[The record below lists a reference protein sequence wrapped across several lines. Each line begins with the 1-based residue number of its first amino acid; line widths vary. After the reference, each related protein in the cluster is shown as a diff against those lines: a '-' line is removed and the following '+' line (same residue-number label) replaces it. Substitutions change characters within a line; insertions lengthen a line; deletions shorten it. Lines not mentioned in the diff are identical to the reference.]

1 MKTNMKKPHKWT
13 PYRKLP
19 YITTNH
25 PNNPMVKDI
34 IEDIITDTNKAINN
48 PDSPFD
54 KVLKINLQQVVY
66 MADWEDK
73 GELFIDLVFAI
84 NNPKINDEATIKDY
98 AEKAFRDN
106 PTIPNVLNYI
116 LDIPFGEFS
125 YQVTDKPATII
136 FKAFF
141 PIP

>member
-1 MKTNMKKPHKWT
+1 MRKPNKETH
-13 PYRKLP
+13 YRKLP

-25 PNNPMVKDI
+25 PHNPIVKDI

-54 KVLKINLQQVVY
+54 KALKINLQQVVY

-73 GELFIDLVFAI
+73 GELSIDLVFAI

-106 PTIPNVLNYI
+106 PTMANVLNYI
-116 LDIPFGEFS
+116 TDLPFGEFS
-125 YQVTDKPATII
+125 YQVTDKPATIT
-136 FKAFF
+136 FMAFY

>member
-1 MKTNMKKPHKWT
+1 MQTFIRKPNKETH
-13 PYRKLP
+13 YRKLP

-25 PNNPMVKDI
+25 PHNPIVKDI
-34 IEDIITDTNKAINN
+34 IEDIITDINKAINN

-54 KVLKINLQQVVY
+54 KALKINLQQVVY

-73 GELFIDLVFAI
+73 GELSIDLVFAI

-98 AEKAFRDN
+98 AEKAFRNN
-106 PTIPNVLNYI
+106 PTIANVLNYI

-125 YQVTDKPATII
+125 YLVTDKPATIT
-136 FKAFF
+136 FMAFY

>member
-1 MKTNMKKPHKWT
+1 MRKPNKETH
-13 PYRKLP
+13 YRKLP

-25 PNNPMVKDI
+25 PHNQIVKDT

-54 KVLKINLQQVVY
+54 KALKINLQQVVY

-73 GELFIDLVFAI
+73 GELSIDLVFAI
-84 NNPKINDEATIKDY
+84 NNPKINDKDTIEDY
-98 AEKAFRDN
+98 AEKAFRNN
-106 PTIPNVLNYI
+106 PTIANVLNYI
-116 LDIPFGEFS
+116 TDLPFGEFS
-125 YQVTDKPATII
+125 YRVTDKPATIT
-136 FKAFF
+136 FMAFY

>member
-1 MKTNMKKPHKWT
+1 
-13 PYRKLP
+13 
-19 YITTNH
+19 
-25 PNNPMVKDI
+25 MVKDI
-34 IEDIITDTNKAINN
+34 IEDIITDTNKAINS

-98 AEKAFRDN
+98 AEKAFRNN
-106 PTIPNVLNYI
+106 PTIANVLNYI
-116 LDIPFGEFS
+116 TDLPFGEFS

-136 FKAFF
+136 FKAYF

>member
-1 MKTNMKKPHKWT
+1 MTTFMRKPNKGTH
-13 PYRKLP
+13 YRKLP

-25 PNNPMVKDI
+25 PHNPIVKDI

-54 KVLKINLQQVVY
+54 KALKINLQQVVY

-73 GELFIDLVFAI
+73 GELSIDLVFAI

-98 AEKAFRDN
+98 AEKAFRNN
-106 PTIPNVLNYI
+106 PTMANVLNYI
-116 LDIPFGEFS
+116 TDLPFGEFS
-125 YQVTDKPATII
+125 YQVTHKPATIT
-136 FKAFF
+136 FMAFY

>member
-1 MKTNMKKPHKWT
+1 MKTFKKPNKEAH
-13 PYRKLP
+13 YRKLP

-34 IEDIITDTNKAINN
+34 IEDIITDTNKAINS

-98 AEKAFRDN
+98 AEKAFRNN
-106 PTIPNVLNYI
+106 PTIANVLNYI
-116 LDIPFGEFS
+116 TDLPMGEFA

-136 FKAFF
+136 FKAYF